1 MKKALPLV
9 LCAVLSGATLT
20 GCTLTITPG
29 LEVYPAPEIVQLSHV
44 NSTLGLRVYPRAVI
58 RQHREDRLT
67 SRTDFES
74 AASLSQI
81 YDFYHTQ
88 LVANGWRRD
97 SLRQRD
103 RAERIEAN
111 YRRGNE
117 RIRLELNRRGES
129 GQYRLEFKDQ

>member
-1 MKKALPLV
+1 MKKALLLV